1 MEPLKSYIVNIR
13 YLSMWIRI
21 FIIINNHNILNIIL
35 ITRLEFGLK
44 ITHSIQINSL
54 LLVLIIKPE
63 VIEW

>member
-13 YLSMWIRI
+13 YLSMRIRI

-63 VIEW
+63 VIE